1 MSYFKST
8 DGHIHHWAFSLKRA
22 NLHLIDVV
30 QPADADAAQPTG
42 CLVVDSTR
50 RGKRY
55 PDALAKTVPIW
66 CAVLNHASSARFGSP
81 SRDAFPAGIAV
92 PPEWISPSEQRQ
104 MEARLGD
111 WVAVFL
117 DSDLPVP
124 RLTKPLCPS
133 FVCAPEIPAVRQ
145 LDTNVHHII
154 LVSASAPTPPPNAPP
169 TYVQG
174 AGDDHE
180 SWAHGLTPELY
191 WRHARELQA
200 LSTSRAALEQRVD
213 EIVAQARWQGSQLPS
228 WFAPAQAGDAGSDSS
243 ESGPPVDAPAVPGT
257 QLCIAARATQWQFSQ
272 EELAA
277 YTLVVHGS
285 QTGDGAEPDGRAA
298 PGRPAVLQLGV
309 GGGKRGLSAFS
320 QALPAAVDAVTEA
333 LLTNARSKA
342 PRRILVCCE
351 NGCDVS
357 GALAVAILAACYDE
371 HRSLVGGGLPD
382 AEAHERLTAH
392 RRTLSKDTT
401 RRRLQWLVSAVQ
413 TASPSR
419 SHLQRVNEYLMGPQR
434 RVRLWE

>member
-8 DGHIHHWAFSLKRA
+8 DGHIHQWAFSLKRA

-30 QPADADAAQPTG
+30 QPAHADATQPTG

-66 CAVLNHASSARFGSP
+66 CAVLNQASSARFGSP
-81 SRDAFPAGIAV
+81 SCDACPAGIAV
-92 PPEWISPSEQRQ
+92 PSEWISPSEQRQ
-104 MEARLGD
+104 MEAHLGD
-111 WVAVFL
+111 WVAMFL

-124 RLTKPLCPS
+124 HLTKPLCPS
-133 FVCAPEIPAVRQ
+133 FVCAPEIPVIHQ
-145 LDTNVHHII
+145 LDTHVHHVV
-154 LVSASAPTPPPNAPP
+154 LVSVSAPTPPPNAPP

-200 LSTSRAALEQRVD
+200 LGTSRAALEQRVD
-213 EIVAQARWQGSQLPS
+213 AIVAQARQEGSRRPS
-228 WFAPAQAGDAGSDSS
+228 WFAPAPAGDAGSSS
-243 ESGPPVDAPAVPGT
+243 ESGPPADAPAVPGT

-272 EELAA
+272 EELNA
-277 YTLVVHGS
+277 YALVVHGS
-285 QTGDGAEPDGRAA
+285 RTADAAEPDGQA
-298 PGRPAVLQLGV
+298 PPRPTLLQLGV
-309 GGGKRGLSAFS
+309 GGGKRGLNAFS

-333 LLTNARSKA
+333 LLANARSKE
-342 PRRILVCCE
+342 PRHILLCCE

-371 HRSLVGGGLPD
+371 HRSLVGGTRPD

-392 RRTLSKDTT
+392 RRALSKDTT